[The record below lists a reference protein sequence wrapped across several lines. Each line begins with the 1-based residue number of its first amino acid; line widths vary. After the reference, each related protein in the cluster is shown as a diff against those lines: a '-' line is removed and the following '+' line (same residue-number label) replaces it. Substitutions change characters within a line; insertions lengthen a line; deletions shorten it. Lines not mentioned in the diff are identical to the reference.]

1 MGIYPPWL
9 LLPPPRNKALI
20 RTYWGM
26 MLINT
31 PLIRPYIYFFGG
43 GGALL
48 PLVPFKPPALR
59 KTVGGSFNQSFFQHR
74 HLKGGVTHNKK
85 HIFQIHHLDFL
96 LKKNKW
102 CSKQNWWTNVKREVM
117 QVTTSHLLLG
127 RIFRKCWN
135 TGFVF
140 NTPGFFGTEPII
152 FGGSRFP
159 KQKQIF
165 NVQISIDIYPRP

>member
-48 PLVPFKPPALR
+48 PLVAFKPPALR
-59 KTVGGSFNQSFFQHR
+59 KTVGGSFNQAFFQHR

-96 LKKNKW
+96 LKKTSDVPSKIGETMWNVKW
-102 CSKQNWWTNVKREVM
+102 CKSQLPI
-117 QVTTSHLLLG
+117 S
-127 RIFRKCWN
+127 CWEESSENAAN